1 MFKGIITALVT
12 PLKDGKI
19 DEITLGDLVTLQV
32 EQGVDGVVPCGSTG
46 ESLLLTSDEQKR
58 VIEIVVEAANKR
70 IFVLAGTSGVTVDQT
85 VAYSTQAQKAGAD
98 GALIIT
104 PWYVKP
110 SQESLVHYFGEVHD
124 RTRLPIVLYNNP
136 GRCGVGLDVETI
148 VTLSTKER
156 IVGIKDSSPDLTR
169 VVDLRG
175 RVSPD
180 FKLLSGEDATT
191 GAYMAMG
198 GDGWISVIS
207 NIAPRECGDLLKA
220 WETADLQTFAKLRDR
235 LNGLIHA
242 LSCAPN
248 PQPIKYATSLL
259 KPMSLESRLP
269 YVPLEASKC
278 EGIRKAMVEAGLIQD
293 SKVTQLRPR

>member
-12 PLKDGKI
+12 PLKDGKV

-110 SQESLVHYFGEVHD
+110 SQESLVNYFTEVHD

-136 GRCGVGLDVETI
+136 ARCGVGFDVETV
-148 VTLSTKER
+148 VTLSEKER
-156 IVGIKDSSPDLTR
+156 IVGLKDSSHDLTR
-169 VVDLRG
+169 VLDLRG
-175 RVSPD
+175 RVNPN
-180 FKLLSGEDATT
+180 FKLYPGDDVIAS
-191 GAYMAMG
+191 AYIALG
-198 GDGWISVIS
+198 GDGWIAVLS

-235 LNGLIHA
+235 LHTLINA
-242 LSCAPN
+242 LNCAPN
-248 PQPIKYATSLL
+248 PQPIKYATSLI

-269 YVPLEASKC
+269 YVPLESSKC
-278 EGIRKAMVEAGLIQD
+278 ETIRTAMIDAGLIHD